1 MQASDMKNKAA
12 LVTGAADFLG
22 RATALRLARAGAHLC
37 LVDAA
42 SDDLEETARLAGD
55 LGVQAVV
62 EAVDIGARES
72 CVTAVNHAVQ
82 RFGRLDALCNI
93 DNVFRPS
100 RTLTATQLD
109 WERTLAIN
117 LSAPFYLMQAALPHL
132 ISAGGAIVN
141 VLSPVAVGAH
151 PLTAAYTASKAG
163 LAQLTRSMAKEFLA
177 DNVRI
182 NAVLFGG
189 TAMGNRAAAGV
200 PPDLDPK
207 LFQKSPSTRPA
218 IPIEAVADAI
228 AFLASDAAA
237 GFYGSIVSLDNG
249 ISLG

>member
-1 MQASDMKNKAA
+1 MQASDMKNKAV
-12 LVTGAADFLG
+12 LVTGAADYLG
-22 RATALRLARAGAHLC
+22 RATAIRLAQAGANVC
-37 LVDAA
+37 LVDDANEN
-42 SDDLEETARLAGD
+42 LEETAQLARN
-55 LGVQAVV
+55 LGVQAFIEV
-62 EAVDIGARES
+62 VDIGTREA
-72 CVTAVNHAVQ
+72 CIAVVSRAAQ

-100 RTLTATQLD
+100 RSVTATQLD

-117 LSAPFYLMQAALPHL
+117 LSAPFYLIQAALPHL
-132 ISAGGAIVN
+132 IEVGGSVVN

-163 LAQLTRSMAKEFLA
+163 LAQLTKSLAKEFVA

-189 TAMGNRAAAGV
+189 TAMGRRATAGV
-200 PPDLDPK
+200 PADLDPK
-207 LFQKSPSTRPA
+207 LFQKSPTTRPA

-237 GFYGSIVSLDNG
+237 GFHGSIVSLDNG